1 MTVKES
7 SDRSTNSAVGLIAM
21 FAVGLLAGF
30 FGRPLIMEQES
41 SPVSQ
46 PQTVVV
52 TATPDPNQAVA
63 AVGSSNQG
71 EKEVV
76 EIVVTATPSPTPDIM
91 AMLLADARHSQGAE
105 DAPVT
110 IIEFSDFK

>member
-1 MTVKES
+1 MTVNES
-7 SDRSTNSAVGLIAM
+7 SNGNTNSAIGLVAM

-30 FGRPLIMEQES
+30 FGRPLIMEQEGS
-41 SPVSQ
+41 TASQ
-46 PQTVVV
+46 SQTVVV

-63 AVGSSNQG
+63 AVDSSS
-71 EKEVV
+71 VV

-110 IIEFSDFK
+110 LIEFSDFK